1 MEYVGKKLCISYS
14 EIVKAGVMSGVA
26 LRQLDSRGQVNKVQ
40 RACYG
45 TPALYEVDSLP
56 LRYKNE
62 VYRRFP
68 DIKAQAMA
76 RPDLE
81 EIVPDQAAIEFY
93 MKYKLPD
100 GRHLP
105 AKFQDEYSNNCA
117 ILNMF
122 KEQLERATSHRRKS
136 GRSRINMTEYW
147 EKKSMSLPRFADKW
161 PHGLPE
167 NPRRLQEKYRLYRRG
182 GYETMISGK
191 FLNKNAAKVDDDI
204 KGAVLMQLMS
214 DPRNFDN
221 AQISRLYNMMAEAAG
236 WKTISASAVAFHR
249 EREDLQIAARRLG
262 ATNFRNKKSMQVKRK
277 RPSAAMLYWTLDG
290 WDAELYYQERNA
302 KGVVTYHNRLT
313 IVVVLDPCINYPIGY
328 AIGTHETPALIA
340 EALRN
345 AANHTAELFGQR
357 YRACQIQSDR
367 YAIKAMTPFYK
378 VMGDIVIPARAR
390 NAKSKVVEPYF
401 GYVNKKYCQMMPNW
415 SGVGVTARKESQP
428 NSEFINRF
436 KHSFPDQEGCYEQLQ
451 MIMEVERR
459 DKVERYMQFWDA
471 TGQEHRLPL
480 SQQQFLLAFGS
491 ETGHRNALDH
501 SGLNIT
507 IDGQKL
513 TYDSFDHS
521 FRRYSHI
528 RWSIKYDTQD
538 LSHVLAVN
546 EDNSL
551 QYLLEQ
557 KYVQPMALVER
568 QEGDTA
574 ELQRVYTFNKQLE
587 SAAAQEY
594 ARLDGCVTEFLNENP
609 HLELK
614 SNVLAKHLITDSNGQ
629 HKDQRN
635 AIRRSGASVKDVLK
649 TEDYTPFTDVDDD
662 DDDILN
668 LL

>member
-1 MEYVGKKLCISYS
+1 
-14 EIVKAGVMSGVA
+14 
-26 LRQLDSRGQVNKVQ
+26 
-40 RACYG
+40 
-45 TPALYEVDSLP
+45 
-56 LRYKNE
+56 
-62 VYRRFP
+62 
-68 DIKAQAMA
+68 
-76 RPDLE
+76 
-81 EIVPDQAAIEFY
+81 
-93 MKYKLPD
+93 
-100 GRHLP
+100 
-105 AKFQDEYSNNCA
+105 
-117 ILNMF
+117 
-122 KEQLERATSHRRKS
+122 
-136 GRSRINMTEYW
+136 
-147 EKKSMSLPRFADKW
+147 
-161 PHGLPE
+161 
-167 NPRRLQEKYRLYRRG
+167 
-182 GYETMISGK
+182 
-191 FLNKNAAKVDDDI
+191 
-204 KGAVLMQLMS
+204 
-214 DPRNFDN
+214 
-221 AQISRLYNMMAEAAG
+221 
-236 WKTISASAVAFHR
+236 
-249 EREDLQIAARRLG
+249 
-262 ATNFRNKKSMQVKRK
+262 
-277 RPSAAMLYWTLDG
+277 
-290 WDAELYYQERNA
+290 
-302 KGVVTYHNRLT
+302 
-313 IVVVLDPCINYPIGY
+313 
-328 AIGTHETPALIA
+328 
-340 EALRN
+340 
-345 AANHTAELFGQR
+345 
-357 YRACQIQSDR
+357 
-367 YAIKAMTPFYK
+367 
-378 VMGDIVIPARAR
+378 
-390 NAKSKVVEPYF
+390 
-401 GYVNKKYCQMMPNW
+401 
-415 SGVGVTARKESQP
+415 
-428 NSEFINRF
+428 
-436 KHSFPDQEGCYEQLQ
+436 

-551 QYLLEQ
+551 QFLLEQ